1 MYFYELHET
10 DDDLMTDL
18 VLVHDSEFDEE
29 EFLELVLE
37 ARTAVL
43 EKFEEDSLVEAV
55 ANELAR
61 VHGFTVIDDTR
72 LRVAVNVSVEEGGTV
87 LAETDERGAA
97 ARDAGADEDEE
108 FRSILIEVDP
118 EDAR

>member
-10 DDDLMTDL
+10 DDDLFTDL
-18 VLVHDSEFDEE
+18 VLVHDSEFAED

-43 EKFEEDSLVEAV
+43 AKFEEDSLVGAV

-61 VHGFTVIDDTR
+61 IHGFTVVDDSR
-72 LRVAVNVSVEEGGTV
+72 IRVAVNVSVEEGGTV

-97 ARDAGADEDEE
+97 RDTGDDDDE
-108 FRSILIEVDP
+108 FRSLLIEVDP